1 MVFLQNKELVS
12 GAVMRY
18 YNSIVLEDR
27 ARLTEI
33 QDLLLERIIER
44 KEAIERGQDGR
55 AKVLE
60 NEIKELKREKENI
73 RKWITVGSA

>member
-1 MVFLQNKELVS
+1 MTQDRNL
-12 GAVMRY
+12 A
-18 YNSIVLEDR
+18 LEDR
-27 ARLTEI
+27 ARLSEI

>member
-1 MVFLQNKELVS
+1 MTKDRNL
-12 GAVMRY
+12 A
-18 YNSIVLEDR
+18 LEDR

-44 KEAIERGQDGR
+44 KEAIERGQDVR

-60 NEIKELKREKENI
+60 NEIKDLKREKENI

>member
-1 MVFLQNKELVS
+1 MTQDRNLALD
-12 GAVMRY
+12 
-18 YNSIVLEDR
+18 DR

-44 KEAIERGQDGR
+44 KEAIERGQDAR
-55 AKVLE
+55 AKVLK

>member
-1 MVFLQNKELVS
+1 MTQDRNL
-12 GAVMRY
+12 A
-18 YNSIVLEDR
+18 LEDR
-27 ARLTEI
+27 GRLTEI

-44 KEAIERGQDGR
+44 KEVIERGQDGR

>member
-1 MVFLQNKELVS
+1 MTQDRNF
-12 GAVMRY
+12 A
-18 YNSIVLEDR
+18 LEDR

-44 KEAIERGQDGR
+44 KEAIEQGQDGR
-55 AKVLE
+55 ANSLE
-60 NEIKELKREKENI
+60 NEIKELKRQKENI

>member
-1 MVFLQNKELVS
+1 MTQDRNL
-12 GAVMRY
+12 A
-18 YNSIVLEDR
+18 LEDR
-27 ARLTEI
+27 TRLTEI
-33 QDLLLERIIER
+33 QDLLFERIIER
-44 KEAIERGQDGR
+44 KEAIERSQDGR